1 MGKGKGKGGYGENDW
16 SDGQWCCCGLASFVA
31 FSLVIITITLLALSL
46 PKVEEGQQAIRYDDV
61 SNTLHRNILSP
72 GIHVVQP
79 DTKLITYPTRF
90 EDNNIDMI
98 CRTKDGIEI
107 ELSITFQ
114 YNFVPNK
121 LVESFLILG
130 EREKN
135 DEYMNYYAKAA
146 IYETCSHHDAVN
158 FTDSRGLIEFDMSQA
173 VEDIMNITNTQMAQ
187 FQLRNFV
194 YPDEFQS
201 AVNSKQQT
209 RQQIEVVTRQ
219 RNSTI
224 TEAQTQLI
232 RAQQQ
237 VEIQINNANAQ
248 AERLIREADL
258 ASQTILA
265 QWNQTILSTDAELT
279 NIGLTFEEYVNY
291 LNQLLIGSAHT
302 GIVRV
307 G

>member
-1 MGKGKGKGGYGENDW
+1 MGKGRGKGGYDDEW

-31 FSLVIITITLLALSL
+31 VSLVIIIITLLALSL
-46 PKVEEGQQAIRYDDV
+46 PKVDEGQQAIRYDDV
-61 SNTLHRNILSP
+61 SNTLHSDILNP

-90 EDNNIDMI
+90 EDNNIEMI

-107 ELSITFQ
+107 QLSITFQ
-114 YNFVPNK
+114 YNFVPSK
-121 LVESFLILG
+121 LVESFLVLG
-130 EREKN
+130 DRSKN
-135 DEYMNYYAKAA
+135 DEYMNYYSKAA
-146 IYETCSHHDAVN
+146 IYETCSRHDAVN
-158 FTDSRGLIEFDMSQA
+158 FTESRGLIEFDMSQA
-173 VEDIMNITNTQMAQ
+173 ITNVMNVTNTQMGQ

-194 YPDEFQS
+194 YPEEFQN

-224 TEAQTQLI
+224 TAAQTQLI
-232 RAQQQ
+232 RSEQQ

-248 AERLIREADL
+248 AERLLREADL

-265 QWNQTILSTDAELT
+265 QWNQTILASDAEMT
-279 NIGLTFEEYVNY
+279 NLDLTFEEYVNY

-302 GIVRV
+302 GIVHIA
-307 G
+307 